1 MTLAVATRR
10 ATGGATVSMTSARA
24 TSLTW
29 GSTARKR
36 SGATTGTTT
45 PWPGATRAAPP
56 QASPRSTAARLPSPN
71 PNPNPNP
78 KPSPSPITLTRSTA
92 ARLPNPNPNPNPSPN
107 PNLKP
112 SPSPITLTRSTAAR
126 LPNPN
131 PNPNPK
137 PSPSPNPNQVNGCA
151 APVRGVGS
159 ARRLTEVSSGE
170 VSEAPAEPCPSPS
183 PNPNPNLNPNPKQ
196 VPAEPAV
203 DPNPCAY
210 ALRCECTH
218 LTDFAGT
225 PCSLTLEAEPRR
237 EPPP

>member
-78 KPSPSPITLTRSTA
+78 KPSPSPITL
-92 ARLPNPNPNPNPSPN
+92 P
-107 PNLKP
+107 
-112 SPSPITLTRSTAAR
+112 RSTAAR

-225 PCSLTLEAEPRR
+225 PCSLTLEAEPGR

>member
-56 QASPRSTAARLPSPN
+56 QASPRSTAARLPN
-71 PNPNPNP
+71 
-78 KPSPSPITLTRSTA
+78 
-92 ARLPNPNPNPNPSPN
+92 
-107 PNLKP
+107 
-112 SPSPITLTRSTAAR
+112 
-126 LPNPN
+126 PNPN

-225 PCSLTLEAEPRR
+225 PCSLTLEAEPGR